1 MHTET
6 HIDTHITIRSN
17 VSNEETKKQTK
28 LIERKQQNTYIK
40 QRPLNE
46 GWIKMK
52 RGNDDEWER
61 KREEN
66 H

>member
-1 MHTET
+1 MFPNFSIVRNIKCMHTET

-46 GWIKMK
+46 G
-52 RGNDDEWER
+52 
-61 KREEN
+61 
-66 H
+66 